1 MRDNNAVKDIIMN
14 ATTEL
19 IEQSSG
25 DIKAITTR
33 SIADKSG
40 VALGLINYHFE
51 NKDNLISLCIQ
62 RIINKV
68 LMQFAPD
75 KIDYT
80 KADGLTDKERLISF
94 AQQTFDFLYAN
105 YSIIKISILSDFS
118 NYHTKSNSVFTQMG
132 FRSALQE
139 NIPES
144 KKKLIAFSLTSIM
157 QTAFLSGENSVA
169 ITGYNLMEK
178 SQRGCFISDT
188 VSMLME
194 DIYES

>member
-1 MRDNNAVKDIIMN
+1 MRDNNEVKDIIMN

-19 IEQSSG
+19 IEQSGG

-51 NKDNLISLCIQ
+51 NKENLISLCVQ

-75 KIDYT
+75 KIDYNI
-80 KADGLTDKERLISF
+80 ADGLTDKERLISF

-105 YSIIKISILSDFS
+105 YSIIKISILSDFA
-118 NYHTKSNSVFTQMG
+118 NYHPKSNSVFTQMG
-132 FRSALQE
+132 FRFALRE

-144 KKKLIAFSLTSIM
+144 KKQLIAFSLTSIM

-169 ITGYNLMEK
+169 ITGYNFMEK
-178 SQRGCFISDT
+178 TERDRFISDT

-194 DIYES
+194 DIYE

>member
-1 MRDNNAVKDIIMN
+1 MKDNNEIRELIIN
-14 ATTEL
+14 TTTEL
-19 IEQSSG
+19 IEQSEG

-33 SIADKSG
+33 LIAEKSG

-51 NKDNLISLCIQ
+51 NKDNLIALCVQ

-75 KIDYT
+75 KTDYT
-80 KADGLTDKERLISF
+80 IADGLTDKERLISF

-105 YSIIKISILSDFS
+105 HSIIKISILSDFA
-118 NYHTKSNSVFTQMG
+118 NYHPKCNSLFTQMG
-132 FRSALQE
+132 FRFALRE
-139 NIPES
+139 TIPEH
-144 KKKLIAFSLTSIM
+144 KKQLIAFSLTSIM

-178 SQRGCFISDT
+178 AQRDRFISDT

-194 DIYES
+194 GVYEQ

>member
-194 DIYES
+194 NIYES

>member
-51 NKDNLISLCIQ
+51 NKDNLISLCVQ

-75 KIDYT
+75 KIDYN
-80 KADGLTDKERLISF
+80 KADGLTDKERLILF

-105 YSIIKISILSDFS
+105 YSIIKISILSDFAD
-118 NYHTKSNSVFTQMG
+118 YHPKSNSVFTQMG
-132 FRSALQE
+132 FRFALRE
-139 NIPES
+139 NVPES
-144 KKKLIAFSLTSIM
+144 KKQLIAFSLTSIM

-178 SQRGCFISDT
+178 TQRDCFIFDT